1 MEGKL
6 IVFEGI
12 DGSGK
17 STQIELLRQSSL
29 LAGKDVVFT
38 KEPTD
43 SGIGKL
49 IDFYQSSPDAS
60 PTAKLL
66 LYEADR
72 ALHMDTV
79 IRPALD
85 RGAIVI
91 CDRFIHST
99 LAYQGCRGEADI
111 KQIRMLNSVA
121 TGGIVPDLIFWL
133 DVFSLTAIQR
143 IKGRD
148 GIVENPDDLARVANG
163 YSKIFRN
170 DDRVKRLMV
179 NSSTSINALQDDIE
193 KHLEEA
199 FKQWGL

>member
-49 IDFYQSSPDAS
+49 VDFYQSSPDVS
-60 PTAKLL
+60 PMAKLL
-66 LYEADR
+66 LFEADR
-72 ALHMDTV
+72 ALHVDTV

-111 KQIRMLNSVA
+111 KQIRLLNNIA
-121 TGGIVPDLIFWL
+121 TGGIVPDLIFWF
-133 DVFSLTAIQR
+133 DVFTLTAIQR
-143 IKGRD
+143 IKDRD
-148 GIVENPDDLARVANG
+148 GIVVKPDDLVRVANN
-163 YSKIFRN
+163 YAKIFRN
-170 DDRVKRLMV
+170 DNRVKRLMI
-179 NSSTSINALQDDIE
+179 NSATSINALQADIN
-193 KHLEEA
+193 KHLEKA

>member
-1 MEGKL
+1 MKGKL
-6 IVFEGI
+6 IVFEGV
-12 DGSGK
+12 DGAGK

-49 IDFYQSSPDAS
+49 VDFYQSSPDVS
-60 PTAKLL
+60 PMAKLL
-66 LYEADR
+66 LFEADR
-72 ALHMDTV
+72 ALHVDTV
-79 IRPALD
+79 IRPALE

-91 CDRFIHST
+91 CDRFTDST

-111 KQIRMLNSVA
+111 KQIRLLNSVA
-121 TGGIVPDLIFWL
+121 TDGIVPDLIFWL

-143 IKGRD
+143 IKDRD
-148 GIVENPDDLARVANG
+148 GIAVNPDDLARVANT

-170 DDRVKRLMV
+170 DNRCKRLMI
-179 NSSTSINALQDDIE
+179 NSSTSINALQGDVD
-193 KHLEEA
+193 KHLKKA